1 MSLSG
6 TIQRAIPR
14 IPRRRRVLFSLLLQ
28 AMLPIISLYVALFL
42 RLDLNESRISYSAF
56 AVWAPAIIGL
66 RLVTLVYF
74 RAHTGLWRYVSM
86 PDLIGIAKAAT
97 VSSLIFGIIG
107 ILIIDPIDIPRSVY
121 FIEWGA
127 YIFLAGGLRVAV
139 RVTREHTKDEGSN
152 QALKR
157 KVVVIGAG
165 DAGAAFCAQIKSTP
179 EFRLDPVAI
188 LDDDTA
194 KIGQSL
200 IGVPV
205 TGNIDDLPSVVER
218 HSADLVVIAIPAAT
232 TEQRAHIIKKCIESH
247 VEFRILPGT
256 DELLEGNVSISKL
269 RRVDVA
275 DLLGRPETHLD
286 EPMLRQT
293 YTGKVVMITGG
304 AGTIGSELA
313 RRVIAFEPATL
324 ILVDRAENPLVMLEY
339 ELRALLRTSDLCDI
353 KLVARIADVTD
364 PVSIRNITNG
374 FGVDV
379 VLHAAAYKH
388 VYLMEDAPAD
398 AVINNVGGVINVA
411 RAAREC
417 GATTFVL
424 VSTDK
429 AVAPTSVMGATK
441 RMAELAIRELG
452 ADESTHFAAVR
463 FGNVLGSNASVVPIF
478 QQQIESGG
486 PVTVTHPEAE
496 RYFMTAHEAAGLI
509 LTAAAIGDNQE
520 IYLLD
525 MGTPVNIDSLART
538 MIELSGMIPDKD
550 IAVEY
555 SGLKTGEKLTE
566 ILSSSEEELSA
577 TSNDKLMLVHN
588 TGSGISDLDQ
598 LDEFIRTVPDLSDD
612 EVKEGIRRIV
622 SDYTIGGRN

>member
-1 MSLSG
+1 
-6 TIQRAIPR
+6 
-14 IPRRRRVLFSLLLQ
+14 
-28 AMLPIISLYVALFL
+28 MLPIISLYVALFL

-286 EPMLRQT
+286 EPTLRQT